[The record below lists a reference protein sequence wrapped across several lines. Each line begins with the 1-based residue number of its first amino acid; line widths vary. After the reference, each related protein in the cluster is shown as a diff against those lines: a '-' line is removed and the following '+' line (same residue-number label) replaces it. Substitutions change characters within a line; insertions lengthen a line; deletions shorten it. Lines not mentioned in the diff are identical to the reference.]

1 MMAREC
7 MAISVTSS
15 PGSPWLKAKSAGTF
29 FSTLCLFGG
38 RGLQSKGMHT
48 GEFDRWTSSLRVQR
62 DHEGTEDQLWQGRAH
77 SLLLSSTQILS
88 SSRRVHQLMDPLDFL
103 L

>member
-29 FSTLCLFGG
+29 FSTLGF
-38 RGLQSKGMHT
+38 RPAPQSKGMHT